1 MNTKEAYNQWSKTY
15 DDVVNK
21 TRDLEGKALREILA
35 SINFENVL
43 EIGCGTGKNSIW
55 LVEKAKYVTSVDLS
69 VEMLAKAKDKITSKN
84 INFVQADI
92 TENWFFANENQFDLI
107 GFSLV
112 LEHIEDLKLIFEK
125 VKQYLKPGGFLY
137 IGELHPFKQYNGT
150 KARFETE
157 NGTEIVDCFNHHISD
172 FVENGL
178 DNGLLIIQLKEYFD
192 GTSENEIPRILA
204 LLFQKT

>member
-92 TENWFFANENQFDLI
+92 TENWFFANKNQFDLI